1 MSSPNEKSLVRRT
14 IRQKLAAL
22 SPEARAAH
30 SARLYE
36 RLNSLTIWRE
46 ARTILAFAAL
56 QDEPDLDGLL
66 AEAISAGRRIAL
78 PQFVG
83 GETGYQ
89 AVLVTDWKEGLI
101 AARFGVREPK
111 SGSPVVPWKQLDLVL
126 VPGLAFDRRG
136 ARLGRGRGFYDR
148 LLVDCAGHR
157 CGVAFDAQI
166 VEAVPEEAHDRRMN
180 SILTPTLWFE
190 TGVGGDD

>member
-1 MSSPNEKSLVRRT
+1 MSSPTEKSLLRRT

-22 SPEARAAH
+22 SSEARAAH
-30 SARLYE
+30 SAQLDE

-46 ARTILAFAAL
+46 AQTILAFAAL
-56 QDEPDLDGLL
+56 QDEPDLDALL

-89 AVLVTDWKEGLI
+89 AVLVRDWREGLVP
-101 AARFGVREPK
+101 ARFGVREPK

-180 SILTPTLWFE
+180 SILTPTRWFE